1 MKQIYTCPHG
11 CGYKSQRKYDVQRHL
26 NRKRKCTQNAFINAK
41 NDAIESKKGTENRV
55 FGNQEAQGSTENPV
69 FGNQEAQG
77 STENRVFGNQE
88 AQGSTENPVF
98 GNAETQNLNN
108 TNYFSNQNQTEN
120 CTIKGK
126 KVWTCMYCSKTYQH
140 NRSWNRHMRHSCKV
154 LKHKLWGEN
163 NRLKK
168 EIEKLKAEKKA
179 ETSRITNNTTN
190 NTTNNNT
197 TNNNTMNNNTININN
212 IQLPDGVWTRK
223 LYRVMAHLMAKTKGD
238 RFSPGEID
246 FYDAFQKTMSV
257 AFYHPES
264 PVYDTVQML
273 GRKEP
278 WAKHNGKIV
287 RKRKLLKKINQEH
300 YQRLIQMMN
309 ADNERFRKELPPAP
323 VIEQW
328 MEVNNEVIRNIKK
341 YDPCEKTM
349 IQNAEE
355 VFRSKSLMGDFNTVV
370 EEVKKADRMDRDI
383 AHSQARDTQRM
394 VNGK

>member
-1 MKQIYTCPHG
+1 MKYTCVT
-11 CGYKSQRKYDVQRHL
+11 CQYSTNDKSNFNRHL
-26 NRKRKCTQNAFINAK
+26 KRKRKCVLKTTRK
-41 NDAIESKKGTENRV
+41 RPENDQKVPENDQEEASRGAVEAI
-55 FGNQEAQGSTENPV
+55 FGNPDIPIGAVEPI
-69 FGNQEAQG
+69 FGNPDIPIGAVEPI
-77 STENRVFGNQE
+77 FGNPDIPIG
-88 AQGSTENPVF
+88 AKKSVF
-98 GNAETQNLNN
+98 EDHKSHKDNKNEETKQNVTKIWECKHCNKTFAHN
-108 TNYFSNQNQTEN
+108 T
-120 CTIKGK
+120 
-126 KVWTCMYCSKTYQH
+126 
-140 NRSWNRHMRHSCKV
+140 SWNRHIKSRCKV
-154 LKHKLWGEN
+154 LKWNLEQEN
-163 NRLKK
+163 FRLKK

-179 ETSRITNNTTN
+179 EASRITNNTTN

-355 VFRSKSLMGDFNTVV
+355 VFRSKSLIGDFNRVV

-394 VNGK
+394 VNGN